1 MEAKHMKKS
10 LYVPVHSNAHLY
22 AICRYYARYHA
33 RENGIQS
40 EAQKKTKKKTYKKKQ
55 KKTEKNKISCRSEKS
70 IDNLLSDRRCAFAH
84 SNLAIDPLQLPD
96 GHGGG

>member
-1 MEAKHMKKS
+1 MQYADTTQDTTPEKMVYKARRKKK
-10 LYVPVHSNAHLY
+10 
-22 AICRYYARYHA
+22 
-33 RENGIQS
+33 Q
-40 EAQKKTKKKTYKKKQ
+40 KKTYKKKQ